1 MNKEIFLQ
9 KLTENLVSLN
19 KEEREKVIAYY
30 TEMISD
36 KVENG
41 AAEDAVIQDLGSPA
55 DIALQICAEYKKAAD
70 SLPAKNAGI
79 PDSEPSRYTAAG
91 DVKTIIVSA
100 QNIHVDVRSVPAG
113 RVRVLFDP
121 LPTDKISVSEAD
133 GVYTFIHSIPFHLFN
148 WFGLFHA
155 HGGITLEIPESFSG
169 DVSVQTDNARL
180 TVENLRHLKSG
191 TFTTDNAR
199 IVVSGTEC
207 GKLSAHTSNGKV
219 ELENCTGQTCKIKTN
234 NGRITANSCT
244 FPAGLDLHTDNAS
257 INADRVKAD
266 TIIFKTNNG
275 SINALIDGDA
285 RNYAIHSH
293 TSNGQNTLPADW
305 TFPEQ
310 TKQLS
315 AETSNAH
322 IAVKFTEGGMR

>member
-1 MNKEIFLQ
+1 MNKETFLQ

-19 KEEREKVIAYY
+19 TEEREKVIAYY
-30 TEMISD
+30 SEMISD

-41 AAEDAVIQDLGSPA
+41 AAEDAVIQDLGSPSE
-55 DIALQICAEYKKAAD
+55 IAQQICAEYKKAAD
-70 SLPAKNAGI
+70 SLSTKNTGI
-79 PDSEPSRYTAAG
+79 TNPEPSRYTAEG
-91 DVKTIIVSA
+91 DIKTIIVSA
-100 QNIHVDVRSVPAG
+100 QNIHVDVRSVPAEK
-113 RVRVLFDP
+113 VRVLFDP
-121 LPTDKISVSEAD
+121 LPTDKVSVSEAD

-155 HGGITLEIPESFSG
+155 HGGITLEIPETFSG
-169 DVSVQTDNARL
+169 DVSVRTDNARL
-180 TVENLRHLKSG
+180 IIENLRHLKSG
-191 TFTTDNAR
+191 SFTTDNAR

-207 GKLSAHTSNGKV
+207 ENLGVYTANGKV
-219 ELENCTGQTCKIKTN
+219 ELENCTGQTCKVKTS
-234 NGRITANSCT
+234 NGRITAYSCT
-244 FPAGLDLHTDNAS
+244 FPGGFDLHTDNAS
-257 INADRVKAD
+257 INADLVKAD

-275 SINALIDGDA
+275 SINALIAGDA

-305 TFPEQ
+305 TFPGQ

-315 AETSNAH
+315 AETNNAH